1 VGRASGLLPT
11 GSLIVLRLAL
21 GNVSVAPRHNRPFQL
36 NHWAERITARLA
48 TCRAVAWDPET
59 TRFIKG
65 KSASLQ
71 RRRETGMTLSSSE
84 FMPEINQRKS
94 IKTSLDQYVM
104 ATDVAAVKA
113 CLARADGVNR
123 IARPEVIRV

>member
-1 VGRASGLLPT
+1 
-11 GSLIVLRLAL
+11 
-21 GNVSVAPRHNRPFQL
+21 
-36 NHWAERITARLA
+36 
-48 TCRAVAWDPET
+48 
-59 TRFIKG
+59 
-65 KSASLQ
+65 
-71 RRRETGMTLSSSE
+71 
-84 FMPEINQRKS
+84 MPEINQRKS